1 VKRVA
6 PFLAFLA
13 AAGPSSCPPP
23 SSAQKAAQCAK
34 LYDQCVD
41 ASESQ
46 AEYRTCRDAVDVTC
60 LDVVSED
67 RL

>member
-1 VKRVA
+1 MRRLA
-6 PFLAFLA
+6 PFLAFLT

-41 ASESQ
+41 ASQSQ
-46 AEYRTCRDAVDVTC
+46 TEYRTCRDTVDVRC
-60 LDVVSED
+60 LDTASED